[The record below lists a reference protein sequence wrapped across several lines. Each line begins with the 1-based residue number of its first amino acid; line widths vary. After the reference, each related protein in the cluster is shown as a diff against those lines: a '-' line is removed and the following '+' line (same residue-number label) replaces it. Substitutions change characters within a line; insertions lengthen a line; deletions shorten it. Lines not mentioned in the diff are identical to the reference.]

1 MKGMITVIELLRR
14 NYDLVATVGTGA
26 TFVAL
31 GVPWW
36 LWVAYGLMVTVQVGN
51 RVVRGWSR

>member
-1 MKGMITVIELLRR
+1 MITVIELLRR

>member
-1 MKGMITVIELLRR
+1 MDLLRR

-26 TFVAL
+26 AFVAL

-36 LWVAYGLMVTVQVGN
+36 LWVAYGVIGAIQIGN
-51 RVVRGWSR
+51 RIVRGWSR